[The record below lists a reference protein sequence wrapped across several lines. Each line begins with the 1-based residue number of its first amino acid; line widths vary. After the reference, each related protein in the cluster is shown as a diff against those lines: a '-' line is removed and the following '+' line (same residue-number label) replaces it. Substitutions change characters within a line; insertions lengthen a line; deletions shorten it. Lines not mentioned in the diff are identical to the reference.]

1 MLASKAY
8 TGPSPFGARWHA
20 TQIGELTVLTAGAP
34 LGSMEGSE
42 VIAEDTANSYRRMV
56 VVGDRL
62 VGYLSLGRD
71 QPEYGLFIKELIDT
85 GRSVTR
91 CGLLT
96 LKGVRTTGALAWMGG
111 SA

>member
-1 MLASKAY
+1 
-8 TGPSPFGARWHA
+8 
-20 TQIGELTVLTAGAP
+20 VLTAGAP
-34 LGSMEGSE
+34 LRSMEGSE
-42 VIAEDTANSYRRMV
+42 VIMEDTANSYRRMI

-71 QPEYGLFIKELIDT
+71 QPEDGLYIKELIDS

-91 CGLLT
+91 CGLLAPRR
-96 LKGVRTTGALAWMGG
+96 VRTTGALAWMGG